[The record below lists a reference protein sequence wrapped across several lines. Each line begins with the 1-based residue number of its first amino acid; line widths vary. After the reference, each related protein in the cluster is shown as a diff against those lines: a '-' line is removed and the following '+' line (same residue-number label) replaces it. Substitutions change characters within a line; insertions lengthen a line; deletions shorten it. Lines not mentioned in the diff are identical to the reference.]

1 MNKQLFN
8 RVADIAK
15 DQEPTRVEFAM
26 IDDFVRKYDNIYS
39 ENTEVFMLIIDAAN
53 DIEKAVQKAKE
64 LIKLINDLESDRK
77 KLIDAVDALGI
88 GLPNEADVVVKAL
101 PRIEAKL
108 TKTIAAASKSSD
120 IIFSSL

>member
-15 DQEPTRVEFAM
+15 EQPRVELAM
-26 IDDFVRKYDNIYS
+26 IDDFVRKYDKIYS
-39 ENTEVFMLIIDAAN
+39 ENSEVFSLIINAAN
-53 DIEKAVQKAKE
+53 DIETAIQKAKE

-88 GLPNEADVVVKAL
+88 GLPDVADNVVKAL
-101 PRIEAKL
+101 PRIEQKL
-108 TKTIAAASKSSD
+108 TKTVAATSKASD

>member
-15 DQEPTRVEFAM
+15 EQPRVELAM
-26 IDDFVRKYDNIYS
+26 IDDFVRKYDLVYS
-39 ENTEVFMLIIDAAN
+39 SNREINMTIIDAAN
-53 DIEKAVQKAKE
+53 DLEKAIQEAKE
-64 LIKLINDLESDRK
+64 LIKLINALESDRK

-88 GLPNEADVVVKAL
+88 GLPDEADIVVKAL
-101 PRIEAKL
+101 PRIEQKL
-108 TKTIAAASKSSD
+108 TKSVAAVSKASD